1 MVTLKIKRQFI
12 DVQYV
17 TDLEQYVH
25 TKVIKLINIVKNVL
39 SMTNNKKNIKDQE
52 YFQMQHLLSLNNW
65 ALLLLKREVI
75 Q

>member
-52 YFQMQHLLSLNNW
+52 YFPMQHLLSLNN
-65 ALLLLKREVI
+65 
-75 Q
+75 

>member
-52 YFQMQHLLSLNNW
+52 YFQMQHLLSLNN
-65 ALLLLKREVI
+65 
-75 Q
+75 